1 MCGISYCIM
10 EHLSV
15 YMYIHI
21 DYYRWI
27 VNGRKTFLLFI
38 LQDTVYHRIIE
49 QASIYI
55 ISVYIYNAWIW
66 WTYMMVKILRCVL
79 CYSAVGGGGGGGSI
93 LIVTCGIYQPAVCHQ
108 CGLVQNFI
116 VIGVRNDWIIMT
128 SEYTVTKS
136 VIKWDLLFA
145 LCIHVWGVRTS
156 TFGRSFGNYNA

>member
-38 LQDTVYHRIIE
+38 LQDTVYHRIHRIIE

-66 WTYMMVKILRCVL
+66 WTYMMVKILMCFVL
-79 CYSAVGGGGGGGSI
+79 FCCWGGGGGRQYSYCYMWDIYRRLCPYRLVG
-93 LIVTCGIYQPAVCHQ
+93 LIRKTFGFCLGWSQ
-108 CGLVQNFI
+108 FI
-116 VIGVRNDWIIMT
+116 IGVWV
-128 SEYTVTKS
+128 S
-136 VIKWDLLFA
+136 
-145 LCIHVWGVRTS
+145 H
-156 TFGRSFGNYNA
+156 NAYRYMWLGQS

>member
-27 VNGRKTFLLFI
+27 VNGRKTFLLFT

-55 ISVYIYNAWIW
+55 ISVYIYNA
-66 WTYMMVKILRCVL
+66 
-79 CYSAVGGGGGGGSI
+79 
-93 LIVTCGIYQPAVCHQ
+93 
-108 CGLVQNFI
+108 
-116 VIGVRNDWIIMT
+116 
-128 SEYTVTKS
+128 
-136 VIKWDLLFA
+136 
-145 LCIHVWGVRTS
+145 
-156 TFGRSFGNYNA
+156 